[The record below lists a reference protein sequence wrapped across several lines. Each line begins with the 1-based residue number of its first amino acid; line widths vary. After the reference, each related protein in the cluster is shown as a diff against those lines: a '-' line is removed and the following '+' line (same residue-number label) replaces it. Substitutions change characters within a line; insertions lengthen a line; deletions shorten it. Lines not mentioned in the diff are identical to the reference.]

1 MKKEQKSPSYDLK
14 FGSYFFA
21 SEMNISLMN
30 FTKLDLNLPISYEY
44 TKLLIKYQIRS
55 QQFFLKIL
63 HIFFAEIPIL
73 AKYDGKM

>member
-1 MKKEQKSPSYDLK
+1 MKKDQKSPYDLK

-44 TKLLIKYQIRS
+44 MKLLIKYQIRS

-63 HIFFAEIPIL
+63 YFSRKSQF
-73 AKYDGKM
+73 

>member
-30 FTKLDLNLPISYEY
+30 FTKLDLNLP
-44 TKLLIKYQIRS
+44 KYV
-55 QQFFLKIL
+55 
-63 HIFFAEIPIL
+63 L
-73 AKYDGKM
+73 AMNTRNY